1 MKKITRIIIAV
12 LIAITMSLPVAAF
25 EVCEKGY
32 LDIFVTPTS
41 EGGWGLPT
49 WIVGQ
54 MTETRA
60 YTHVEI
66 YDLIQASG
74 LDASVKALDVNQIR
88 LIMEWMVG
96 KEFNGVTLGIPQS
109 ERITYVPGE

>member
-1 MKKITRIIIAV
+1 MRNIARIFV
-12 LIAITMSLPVAAF
+12 VVFAIVALSLPVVALD
-25 EVCEKGY
+25 VCEKGY

-54 MTETRA
+54 MSENRA

-66 YDLIQASG
+66 YEAIQES
-74 LDASVKALDVNQIR
+74 ALDTTHAGQ
-88 LIMEWMVG
+88 
-96 KEFNGVTLGIPQS
+96 
-109 ERITYVPGE
+109 

>member
-1 MKKITRIIIAV
+1 MRKLARIIVAV

-32 LDIFVTPTS
+32 LDIFVTP
-41 EGGWGLPT
+41 

-74 LDASVKALDVNQIR
+74 LDASVKALDINQIR